1 MGEAGKVMIE
11 AVEDRGEDYSGD
23 FLAEVEARVEE
34 GEWVTMCTQCGV
46 CSGSCPLGPDWEH
59 PPHRIFQLIRA
70 NRRDEVLGSPSVWMC
85 TSCHACVVRCPRGV
99 PVAHVM
105 HGLAHYAVRRGL
117 APADP
122 PTRRLAERFWENV
135 VRTGRV
141 NEPRL
146 ALSLLLANGLAEGV
160 RRTLRSR
167 DAGLGLLKAGRM
179 SRLAAVAGDGVKDPA
194 ELRAILEKARA
205 IELAKAAAL
214 ED

>member
-1 MGEAGKVMIE
+1 MGEGRK
-11 AVEDRGEDYSGD
+11 DYRGD

-34 GEWVTMCTQCGV
+34 GEWVKMCMQCGV

-59 PPHRIFQLIRA
+59 PPHEIFQWIRA
-70 NRRDEVLGSPSVWMC
+70 NRRAEVLGSPSVWMC

-105 HGLAHYAVRRGL
+105 HGLAHYAARLGL
-117 APADP
+117 APEGQ
-122 PTRRLAERFWENV
+122 PTRRLAERFWENMT
-135 VRTGRV
+135 RTGRV

-146 ALSLLLANGLAEGV
+146 ALSLLFANGPGEGL
-160 RRTLRSR
+160 RTALRMK
-167 DAGLGLLKAGRM
+167 DAGLDLVRAGRL
-179 SRLAAVAGDGVKDPA
+179 SPVAALAGDGVEDPSG
-194 ELRAILEKARA
+194 LRAVLEKARA